1 MRPPRLLPEL
11 DHPEAAL
18 RMTDGESTRSEGSQA
33 VELNVYWRTSPLP
46 PTRYQMLL
54 VLLFETGGLP
64 SGTGTGD

>member
-1 MRPPRLLPEL
+1 
-11 DHPEAAL
+11 
-18 RMTDGESTRSEGSQA
+18 MTDGESTRSEGSQA